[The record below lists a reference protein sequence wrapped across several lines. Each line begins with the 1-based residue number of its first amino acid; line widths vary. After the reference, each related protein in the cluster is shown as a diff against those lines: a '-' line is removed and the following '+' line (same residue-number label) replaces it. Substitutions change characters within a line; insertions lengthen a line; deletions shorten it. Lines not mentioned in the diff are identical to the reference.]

1 MKNITLSVD
10 EEVLAEVRRH
20 AAARKTTVNA
30 LVREHLTQIARH
42 ADRAAQAR
50 KRIRALSE
58 QSRARLGS
66 ADLGRDALHE
76 R

>member
-10 EEVLAEVRRH
+10 DEVLALARRY
-20 AAARKTTVNA
+20 AAERKTTVNA
-30 LVREHLTQIARH
+30 LVREHLTRMAQH

-50 KRIRALSE
+50 MRIRELSE
-58 QSRARLGS
+58 QSKAQMGS
-66 ADLGRDALHE
+66 AEIERDALHE